1 MIHTLKKRTAVIVMI
16 VAIFMADCVVYG
28 QESGT
33 DLDLYARSALLMD
46 ASNGRV
52 LYEENGYEVMPMA
65 STTKIMTCILAL
77 EYGNPDDIVTVS
89 SYASSMPK
97 VKLYI
102 KAGEQYRL
110 GDLLYSLMLQSHN
123 DTAVAIAEHIGGSV
137 EGFAELMNQ
146 KARDLGCTDTTFVTP
161 NGLDGVNNAGKAHS
175 TTAYDLAQIAS
186 YAIQNETFR
195 EIIATRSYSFSA
207 VDASRSFTVNNTD
220 AFLDMMPGAIGIK
233 TGFTGEAGYC
243 FVGALEDGDRTF
255 VSVVLACGWPPHKSY
270 KWHDTKLLMDY
281 GISHF
286 AYRLVE
292 TEQSVPDMPVVD
304 GQEESVALAVASE
317 DFSLLLSET
326 EQVNRTRQLPDSM
339 EAPVQKGTVAGYD
352 RYYVNGELYKVF
364 PIYVVE
370 NVAKIDYPYCL
381 SLVLERI
388 LL

>member
-207 VDASRSFTVNNTD
+207 VDASRNFTVNNTD

-281 GISHF
+281 GISNF

-364 PIYVVE
+364 PIYVAE

>member
-175 TTAYDLAQIAS
+175 TTAYDLAKIAS

-207 VDASRSFTVNNTD
+207 VDASRSFTVNNAD

-281 GISHF
+281 GISNF

-304 GQEESVALAVASE
+304 GQEESVALSVASE

-364 PIYVVE
+364 PIYVAE

-381 SLVLERI
+381 RLVLERI

>member
-175 TTAYDLAQIAS
+175 TTAYDLAKIAS

-207 VDASRSFTVNNTD
+207 VDASRSFTVNNAD

-281 GISHF
+281 GISNF

-304 GQEESVALAVASE
+304 GQEESVALLVASE

-364 PIYVVE
+364 PIYVAE

-381 SLVLERI
+381 RLVLERI